1 MSGHITVY
9 VIAQYIFRGSVTKR
23 LDGSTVYW
31 QHREIERKKGE
42 KEIKRRSRKEKKEK
56 KNEM

>member
-9 VIAQYIFRGSVTKR
+9 VIAQYIFRGSVAKR

-31 QHREIERKKGE
+31 QQGDR
-42 KEIKRRSRKEKKEK
+42 EKKR
-56 KNEM
+56 